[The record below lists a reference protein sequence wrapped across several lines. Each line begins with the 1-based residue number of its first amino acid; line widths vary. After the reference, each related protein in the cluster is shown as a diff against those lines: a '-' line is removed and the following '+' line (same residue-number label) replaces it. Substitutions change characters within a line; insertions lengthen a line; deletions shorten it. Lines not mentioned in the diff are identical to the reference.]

1 MHLVYKKRTNGQI
14 EFGIV
19 YGGIALLA
27 LCAARFLPVLAFL
40 PSCPIHDLTGLPCP
54 TCGSSR
60 SIVYLAQGNI
70 LSSLTINPLAAL
82 CVIAAIL
89 YFLYSLVAFTLGIPE
104 NKHSEYRERKKHHK
118 NMCVFPHFGKL
129 ALPWRSPLIFHM
141 S

>member
-70 LSSLTINPLAAL
+70 LSSLMINPLAAL

-89 YFLYSLVAFTLGIPE
+89 YFLYSLVAFALGFSKINIQNTE
-104 NKHSEYRERKKHHK
+104 REK
-118 NMCVFPHFGKL
+118 NIIRICALSLILANWLYLGVHF
-129 ALPWRSPLIFHM
+129 
-141 S
+141 

>member
-1 MHLVYKKRTNGQI
+1 MHLVYKKRANGQI
-14 EFGIV
+14 EFGII

-40 PSCPIHDLTGLPCP
+40 PSCPVHDLTGLPCP

-89 YFLYSLVAFTLGIPE
+89 YFLYSLVAFTLGIPKINIQNTE
-104 NKHSEYRERKKHHK
+104 REK
-118 NMCVFPHFGKL
+118 NIIRICALTLIL
-129 ALPWRSPLIFHM
+129 ANWLYLGVHL
-141 S
+141 